1 MMHRKNHKGL
11 IQVYTGDGKGKTTA
25 VLGLAMRAAGHGL
38 KIAFIQFLKG
48 ISAGEH
54 IYTEK
59 HKSFSIVQISKGD
72 SFTKPIEQ
80 LKEESQQTLIY
91 AEKEMLSGKYDLVIL
106 DEIFVAL
113 NKELITLEQVLDLL
127 RKKPDA
133 VELVLTGRNAP
144 KEVIQ
149 EADLVTEM
157 LMIKHPFNEGIEGR
171 KGIEY

>member
-1 MMHRKNHKGL
+1 MTEQNQKGL
-11 IQVYTGDGKGKTTA
+11 VQIYTGDGKGKTTA
-25 VLGLAMRAAGHGL
+25 ALGLAMRAAGHDL

-48 ISAGEH
+48 IPAGEH

-59 HKSFSIVQISKGD
+59 YKPFSIVQVSKGD
-72 SFTKPIEQ
+72 SFTKSTEQ
-80 LKEESQQTLIY
+80 LKEEAQQTLVY

-113 NKELITLEQVLDLL
+113 SKRLITLEQVLDLL
-127 RKKPDA
+127 RKKPDEL
-133 VELVLTGRNAP
+133 ELVLTGRNAP
-144 KEVIQ
+144 KEIIQ
-149 EADLVTEM
+149 QADLVTEM

>member
-1 MMHRKNHKGL
+1 MTKQNKKGL
-11 IQVYTGDGKGKTTA
+11 IQIYTGDGKGKTTA
-25 VLGLAMRAAGHGL
+25 ALGLAMRAAGHGL

-48 ISAGEH
+48 IPAGEH

-59 HKSFSIVQISKGD
+59 YKPFSIVQVSKGD
-72 SFTKPIEQ
+72 SFTKSTEQ
-80 LKEESQQTLIY
+80 LKEEAQRTLVY

-113 NKELITLEQVLDLL
+113 SKELVTLEQVLDLL
-127 RKKPDA
+127 RKKPDEL
-133 VELVLTGRNAP
+133 ELVLTGRSAP
-144 KEVIQ
+144 KEIIQ
-149 EADLVTEM
+149 QADLVTEM

>member
-1 MMHRKNHKGL
+1 MTSNNQKGL

-25 VLGLAMRAAGHGL
+25 ALGLAMRATGHGL

-48 ISAGEH
+48 IPAGEH

-59 HKSFSIVQISKGD
+59 YKPFSIVQISKGD
-72 SFTKPIEQ
+72 SFTKSTEQ
-80 LKEESQQTLIY
+80 LKEEAQQTMVY
-91 AEKEMLSGKYDLVIL
+91 AEKEMLSGNYDLVIL

-113 NKELITLEQVLDLL
+113 GKGLITLEQVLDLL
-127 RKKPDA
+127 HKKP
-133 VELVLTGRNAP
+133 VPLELVLTGRGAP
-144 KEVIQ
+144 REVIL

-157 LMIKHPFNEGIEGR
+157 LMIKHPFNEGIAGR

>member
-1 MMHRKNHKGL
+1 MTSNNQKGL

-25 VLGLAMRAAGHGL
+25 ALGLAIRAAGHGL

-48 ISAGEH
+48 IPAGEH

-59 HKSFSIVQISKGD
+59 YKPFSIVQISKGD
-72 SFTKPIEQ
+72 SFTKSTEQ
-80 LKEESQQTLIY
+80 LKEEAQQTMVY
-91 AEKEMLSGKYDLVIL
+91 AEKEMLSGNYDLVIL

-113 NKELITLEQVLDLL
+113 GKGLITLEQVLDLL
-127 RKKPDA
+127 HKKP
-133 VELVLTGRNAP
+133 VPLELVLTGRGAP
-144 KEVIQ
+144 REVIL

-157 LMIKHPFNEGIEGR
+157 LMIKHPFNEGIAGR